1 MKPHRKILRHAFTKL
16 TFPCFFMRYNFR
28 IGIKKFLLINFGLK
42 RIALPNY
49 VCAVAC
55 NLLQNAATFSFE
67 GTLGYL

>member
-1 MKPHRKILRHAFTKL
+1 
-16 TFPCFFMRYNFR
+16 MRYNFR
-28 IGIKKFLLINFGLK
+28 LAIKKFLLINFGLK

-55 NLLQNAATFSFE
+55 NLLKNAATFSFE